1 MSENDNKEN
10 EKKKIENKE
19 SDNKMSEN
27 DNKESDNKMSEND
40 DKENEK
46 KKINSILGMQFVNFL
61 MSQKNKTD
69 RQNLA
74 DDVFDLYSSFCKAGF
89 NEEESLQLLIAMM
102 QSLIDSMFAR

>member
-10 EKKKIENKE
+10 EQKKID
-19 SDNKMSEN
+19 SV
-27 DNKESDNKMSEND
+27 
-40 DKENEK
+40 
-46 KKINSILGMQFVNFL
+46 LGTQFVNFL
-61 MSQKNKTD
+61 LSQKNKTD

-102 QSLIDSMFAR
+102 QSVIESMLAQ

>member
-1 MSENDNKEN
+1 
-10 EKKKIENKE
+10 
-19 SDNKMSEN
+19 
-27 DNKESDNKMSEND
+27 
-40 DKENEK
+40 
-46 KKINSILGMQFVNFL
+46 